1 MTNTPG
7 PLHVTFSVGFGICK
21 DSFSLTIDT
30 QQLRCSNG
38 KDLPILKYTILH
50 VSDKSKLSTKV
61 SSNYSWVPVFMKI
74 AFYFLLK
81 IDYFWSFHLFSK

>member
-7 PLHVTFSVGFGICK
+7 PLKVTFSVGFGICK

-30 QQLRCSNG
+30 QQLRCNNG

-50 VSDKSKLSTKV
+50 VSDKTQT
-61 SSNYSWVPVFMKI
+61 
-74 AFYFLLK
+74 
-81 IDYFWSFHLFSK
+81 